1 MDLITHKTLCIHN
14 QTIFKVKIQIMQT
27 FHSLNL
33 FLNIILITISSLN
46 NKYRFLNITSKQ
58 MRITYNLSINSNIK
72 VFRNII

>member
-1 MDLITHKTLCIHN
+1 MDLITHKTLYIHN
-14 QTIFKVKIQIMQT
+14 QAIFKVKIQIMQT
-27 FHSLNL
+27 FHSLNQ

-46 NKYRFLNITSKQ
+46 NKYRFLNITSNQ